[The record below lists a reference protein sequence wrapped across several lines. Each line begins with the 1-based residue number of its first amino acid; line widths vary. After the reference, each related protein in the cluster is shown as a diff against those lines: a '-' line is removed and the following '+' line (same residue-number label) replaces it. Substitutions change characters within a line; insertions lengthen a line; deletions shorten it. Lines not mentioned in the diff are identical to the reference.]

1 MMTEQEIIEKLME
14 TNEEFRSLKEKH
26 AQLEERLEE
35 LQKKVYLTVEEE
47 LEVKAIK
54 KQKLELKDRMN
65 EIIAKVKKG
74 EIQL

>member
-1 MMTEQEIIEKLME
+1 MTEQEIIERLME
-14 TNEEFRSLKEKH
+14 KHEEFRELKQKH

-35 LQKKVYLTVEEE
+35 LQKKLYLTLEEE

-65 EIIAKVKKG
+65 EIIVKVKKG
-74 EIQL
+74 EIQV

>member
-1 MMTEQEIIEKLME
+1 MTEQEIIEKLME

>member
-1 MMTEQEIIEKLME
+1 MTEQEIIEKLME

-47 LEVKAIK
+47 VEVKAIK
-54 KQKLELKDRMN
+54 RQKLELKDKMN
-65 EIIAKVKKG
+65 EIISKVKRG

>member
-1 MMTEQEIIEKLME
+1 MEKH
-14 TNEEFRSLKEKH
+14 EEFRELKQKH

-35 LQKKVYLTVEEE
+35 LQKKLYLTLEEE

-65 EIIAKVKKG
+65 EIIVKVKKG
-74 EIQL
+74 EIQV